1 MKRTILFLLSLISL
15 SAEAQEATADYI
27 SFAKAYGIMRY
38 YSPDHHTEKWD
49 DIDWFKIGY
58 YYADKIGENT
68 AEDVIKEMAA
78 VFAPD
83 AFITSKPG
91 NRNSRVSL
99 DELSSY
105 QYRLHTGGGSI
116 SLQDYSPYYK
126 EIIKCS
132 ADMPE
137 YAPEAGR
144 WYSYRLSDNL
154 YLNMQSAAKTGS
166 FSKDDTEKALKEA
179 EELWDALYDEE
190 GEYMTEV
197 ISIFNDRTYR
207 VTDLMIR
214 WNMIQHFYPYHRED
228 GLDWE
233 SQLPVMIGKAIS
245 EEFDKKDRNTVFA
258 YWDMLREVYSPV
270 KDAHLD
276 IDGALSFPGLP
287 ERYLTK
293 CSLPIAL
300 TCLEDC
306 IIIDGS
312 EMGIEK
318 GSRLKTISGIDIEE
332 LIKEKSKVISQTN
345 KAAER
350 QMSLYEAISAF
361 DRDSVMTVGYIT
373 PEGVEK
379 TVSSKPVHYRPMSI
393 REAKPVFEVKDRCMI
408 VNLCEREAFDDG
420 FYDSFMK
427 MYADTAP
434 EAIIFD
440 IRGYP
445 TYHFERILPH
455 LTDKELSY
463 AFFKV
468 LKTALPDQKNAGY
481 SEDESAIIP
490 KAPYIDIPCYFLSDY
505 RAMSWAETVFML
517 VKEYDLGK
525 IIGTPTCGTNGD
537 VTQFM
542 FPAFNVMTTGLHASY
557 IDGSQHHGI
566 GVQPDIWVVISAED
580 HINEKDAVMA
590 RALNMIGQ
598 TTNSILNK

>member
-1 MKRTILFLLSLISL
+1 MKRTILIFLSLISL
-15 SAEAQEATADYI
+15 TAEAQEATADYI

-38 YSPDHHTEKWD
+38 HSPNHHTEKWD
-49 DIDWFKIGY
+49 EIDWFKIGY
-58 YYADKIGENT
+58 YYADKIGEKT

-83 AFITSKPG
+83 AFMTSKPE
-91 NRNSRVSL
+91 NRKSRVSTA
-99 DELSSY
+99 EISSY

-116 SLQDYSPYYK
+116 SVQGYSPYYK
-126 EIIKCS
+126 EIIICS
-132 ADMPE
+132 SDMPE
-137 YAPEAGR
+137 YAPETGR

-154 YLNMQSAAKTGS
+154 YLNMQSAARSDS
-166 FSKDDTEKALKEA
+166 FSKDGTEKVLKEA
-179 EELWDALYDEE
+179 EESWDALYDE
-190 GEYMTEV
+190 GGDYMSEV
-197 ISIFNDRTYR
+197 IGIFNDRTYR
-207 VTDLMIR
+207 ITDLMIR
-214 WNMIQHFYPYHRED
+214 WNMIQHFYPYHKED

-258 YWDMLREVYSPV
+258 YWDMLKEVYSPV

-293 CSLPIAL
+293 CYLPIAL

-312 EMGIEK
+312 EMDIEK
-318 GSRLKTISGIDIEE
+318 GSRLRAISGIDIED
-332 LIKEKSKVISQTN
+332 LIKEKSMTVSQTN
-345 KAAER
+345 KSAER
-350 QMSLYEAISAF
+350 LMSLYEAISAF

-379 TVSSKPVHYRPMSI
+379 TVSSKPSYYKPMSI
-393 REAKPVFEVKDRCMI
+393 RTTKPVFEIKDRCLI

-420 FYDSFMK
+420 FYGSFMK

-445 TYHFERILPH
+445 TYHFDRILPH
-455 LTDKELSY
+455 LTDKELSN

-468 LKTALPDQKNAGY
+468 MKIALPDQKNAGY
-481 SEDESAIIP
+481 SKDESIIRP
-490 KAPYIDIPCYFLSDY
+490 KAPHIDIPCYYLTDY
-505 RAMSWAETVFML
+505 RAMSWAETVLML

-537 VTQFM
+537 VTQFR
-542 FPAFNVMTTGLHASY
+542 FPAFSVMTTGLHASN

-566 GVQPDIWVVISAED
+566 GVQPDIWVEISAED
-580 HINEKDAVMA
+580 HINGKDVIMA
-590 RALNMIGQ
+590 RALNMTGQ

>member
-1 MKRTILFLLSLISL
+1 MKRTILFFLSLISL
-15 SAEAQEATADYI
+15 TAEAQEATADYI

-38 YSPDHHTEKWD
+38 HSPNHHTEKWD
-49 DIDWFKIGY
+49 EIDWFKIGY

-83 AFITSKPG
+83 AFMTSKPE
-91 NRNSRVSL
+91 NRKSHVSTA
-99 DELSSY
+99 EISSY

-116 SLQDYSPYYK
+116 SVQGYSPYYK
-126 EIIKCS
+126 EIIICS
-132 ADMPE
+132 SDMPE
-137 YAPEAGR
+137 YAPETGR

-154 YLNMQSAAKTGS
+154 YLNMQSAARSDS
-166 FSKDDTEKALKEA
+166 FSKDGTEKVLKEA
-179 EELWDALYDEE
+179 EESWDALYDE
-190 GEYMTEV
+190 GGDYMSEV
-197 ISIFNDRTYR
+197 IGIFNDRTYR
-207 VTDLMIR
+207 ITDLMIR
-214 WNMIQHFYPYHRED
+214 WNMIQHFYPYHKED
-228 GLDWE
+228 ELDWE

-258 YWDMLREVYSPV
+258 YCDMLKEVYSPV

-293 CSLPIAL
+293 CYLPIAL
-300 TCLEDC
+300 TCFEDC

-312 EMGIEK
+312 EMDIEK
-318 GSRLKTISGIDIEE
+318 GSRLKAISGIDIED
-332 LIKEKSKVISQTN
+332 LIKEKSMTVSQTN
-345 KAAER
+345 KSAER
-350 QMSLYEAISAF
+350 LMSLYEAISAF

-379 TVSSKPVHYRPMSI
+379 TVSSKPSYYKPMST
-393 REAKPVFEVKDRCMI
+393 RTTKPVFEIKDRCLI

-420 FYDSFMK
+420 FYGSFMK

-445 TYHFERILPH
+445 TYHFDRILPH
-455 LTDKELSY
+455 LTDKELSN

-468 LKTALPDQKNAGY
+468 MKIALPDQKNAGY
-481 SEDESAIIP
+481 SKDESIIRP
-490 KAPYIDIPCYFLSDY
+490 KAPHIDIPCYYLTDY
-505 RAMSWAETVFML
+505 RAMSWAETVLML

-525 IIGTPTCGTNGD
+525 IIGTSTCGTNGD
-537 VTQFM
+537 VTQFR
-542 FPAFNVMTTGLHASY
+542 FPAFSVMTTGLHASN

-566 GVQPDIWVVISAED
+566 GVQPDIWVEISAED
-580 HINEKDAVMA
+580 HINGKDVIMA
-590 RALNMIGQ
+590 RALNMTGQ

>member
-1 MKRTILFLLSLISL
+1 MKRTILFFLSLISL
-15 SAEAQEATADYI
+15 TAEAQEATADYI

-38 YSPDHHTEKWD
+38 HSPNHHTEKWD
-49 DIDWFKIGY
+49 EIDWFKIGY

-68 AEDVIKEMAA
+68 AEDVIKEMAT

-83 AFITSKPG
+83 VFMTSKPE
-91 NRNSRVSL
+91 NRKSRVSTA
-99 DELSSY
+99 EISSY

-116 SLQDYSPYYK
+116 SVQGYSPYYK
-126 EIIKCS
+126 EIIICS
-132 ADMPE
+132 SDMPE
-137 YAPEAGR
+137 YAPETGR

-154 YLNMQSAAKTGS
+154 YLNMQSAARSDS
-166 FSKDDTEKALKEA
+166 FSKDGTEKVLKEA
-179 EELWDALYDEE
+179 EESWDALYDE
-190 GEYMTEV
+190 GGDYMSEV
-197 ISIFNDRTYR
+197 IGIFNDRTYR
-207 VTDLMIR
+207 ITDLMIR
-214 WNMIQHFYPYHRED
+214 WNMIQHFYPYHKED

-258 YWDMLREVYSPV
+258 YWDMLKEVYSPV

-293 CSLPIAL
+293 CYLPIAL

-312 EMGIEK
+312 EMDIEK
-318 GSRLKTISGIDIEE
+318 GSRLKAISGIDIED
-332 LIKEKSKVISQTN
+332 LIKEKSMTVSQTN
-345 KAAER
+345 KSAER
-350 QMSLYEAISAF
+350 LMSLYEAISAF

-373 PEGVEK
+373 PDGVEK
-379 TVSSKPVHYRPMSI
+379 TVSSKPSYYKPMST
-393 REAKPVFEVKDRCMI
+393 RTTKPVFEIKDRCLI

-420 FYDSFMK
+420 FYGSFMK

-445 TYHFERILPH
+445 TYHFDRILPH
-455 LTDKELSY
+455 LTDKELSN

-468 LKTALPDQKNAGY
+468 MKIALPDQKNAGY
-481 SEDESAIIP
+481 SKDESIIRP
-490 KAPYIDIPCYFLSDY
+490 KAPHIDIPCYYLTDY
-505 RAMSWAETVFML
+505 RAMSWAETVLML

-537 VTQFM
+537 VTQFR
-542 FPAFNVMTTGLHASY
+542 FPAFSVMTTGLHASN

-566 GVQPDIWVVISAED
+566 GVQPDIWVEISAED
-580 HINEKDAVMA
+580 HINGKDVIMA
-590 RALNMIGQ
+590 RALNMTGQ

>member
-1 MKRTILFLLSLISL
+1 MKRTILFFLSLISL
-15 SAEAQEATADYI
+15 TAEAQEATADYI

-38 YSPDHHTEKWD
+38 HSPNHHTEKWD
-49 DIDWFKIGY
+49 EIDWFKIGY

-83 AFITSKPG
+83 AFMTSKPE
-91 NRNSRVSL
+91 NRKSRVSTA
-99 DELSSY
+99 EISSY

-116 SLQDYSPYYK
+116 SVQGYSPYYK
-126 EIIKCS
+126 EIIICS
-132 ADMPE
+132 SDMPE
-137 YAPEAGR
+137 YAPETGR

-154 YLNMQSAAKTGS
+154 YLNMQSAARSDS
-166 FSKDDTEKALKEA
+166 FSKDGTEKVLKEA
-179 EELWDALYDEE
+179 EESWDALYDE
-190 GEYMTEV
+190 GGDYMSEV
-197 ISIFNDRTYR
+197 IGIFNDRTYR
-207 VTDLMIR
+207 ITDLMIR
-214 WNMIQHFYPYHRED
+214 WNMIQHFYPYHKED

-258 YWDMLREVYSPV
+258 YWDMLKEVYSPV

-293 CSLPIAL
+293 YYLPIAL

-312 EMGIEK
+312 EMDIEK
-318 GSRLKTISGIDIEE
+318 GSRLKAISGIDIED
-332 LIKEKSKVISQTN
+332 LIKEKSMTVSQTN
-345 KAAER
+345 KSAER
-350 QMSLYEAISAF
+350 LMSLYEAISAF

-379 TVSSKPVHYRPMSI
+379 TVSSKPSYYKPMST
-393 REAKPVFEVKDRCMI
+393 RTTKPVFEIKDRCLI

-420 FYDSFMK
+420 FYGSFMK

-445 TYHFERILPH
+445 TYHFDRILPH
-455 LTDKELSY
+455 LTDKELSN

-468 LKTALPDQKNAGY
+468 MKIALPDQKNAGY
-481 SEDESAIIP
+481 SKDESIIRP
-490 KAPYIDIPCYFLSDY
+490 KAPHIDIPCYYLTDY
-505 RAMSWAETVFML
+505 RAMSWAETVLML

-525 IIGTPTCGTNGD
+525 IIGTPTCSTNGD
-537 VTQFM
+537 VTQFR
-542 FPAFNVMTTGLHASY
+542 FPAFSVMTTGLHASN

-566 GVQPDIWVVISAED
+566 GVQPDIWVEISAED
-580 HINEKDAVMA
+580 HINGKDVIMA
-590 RALNMIGQ
+590 RALNMTGQ

>member
-1 MKRTILFLLSLISL
+1 MKRTILFFLSLISL
-15 SAEAQEATADYI
+15 TAEAQEATADYI

-38 YSPDHHTEKWD
+38 HSPNHHTEKWD
-49 DIDWFKIGY
+49 EIDWFKIGY

-83 AFITSKPG
+83 AFMTSKPE
-91 NRNSRVSL
+91 NRKSRVSTA
-99 DELSSY
+99 EISSY

-116 SLQDYSPYYK
+116 SVQGYSPYYK
-126 EIIKCS
+126 EIIICS
-132 ADMPE
+132 SDMPE
-137 YAPEAGR
+137 YAPETGR

-154 YLNMQSAAKTGS
+154 YLNMQSAARSDS
-166 FSKDDTEKALKEA
+166 FSKDGTEKVLKEA
-179 EELWDALYDEE
+179 EESWDALYDE
-190 GEYMTEV
+190 GGDYMSEV
-197 ISIFNDRTYR
+197 IGIFNDRTYR
-207 VTDLMIR
+207 ITDLMIR
-214 WNMIQHFYPYHRED
+214 WNMIQHFYPYHKED

-258 YWDMLREVYSPV
+258 YWDMLKEVYSPV

-293 CSLPIAL
+293 CYLPIAL

-312 EMGIEK
+312 EMDIEK
-318 GSRLKTISGIDIEE
+318 GSRLKAISGIDIED
-332 LIKEKSKVISQTN
+332 LIKEKSMTVSQTN
-345 KAAER
+345 KSAER
-350 QMSLYEAISAF
+350 LMSLYEAISAF

-379 TVSSKPVHYRPMSI
+379 TVSSKPSYYKPMST
-393 REAKPVFEVKDRCMI
+393 RTTKPVFEIKDRCLI

-420 FYDSFMK
+420 FYSSFMK

-445 TYHFERILPH
+445 TYHFDRILPH
-455 LTDKELSY
+455 LTDKELSN

-468 LKTALPDQKNAGY
+468 MKIALPDQKNAGY
-481 SEDESAIIP
+481 SKDESIIRP
-490 KAPYIDIPCYFLSDY
+490 KAPHIDIPCYYLTDY
-505 RAMSWAETVFML
+505 RAMSWAETVLML

-537 VTQFM
+537 VTQFR
-542 FPAFNVMTTGLHASY
+542 FPAFSVMTTGLHASN

-566 GVQPDIWVVISAED
+566 GVQPDIWVEISAED
-580 HINEKDAVMA
+580 HINGKDVIMA
-590 RALNMIGQ
+590 RALNMTCQ

>member
-1 MKRTILFLLSLISL
+1 MKRTILFFLSLISL
-15 SAEAQEATADYI
+15 TAEAQEATADYI

-38 YSPDHHTEKWD
+38 HSPNHHTEKWD
-49 DIDWFKIGY
+49 EIDWFKIGY

-83 AFITSKPG
+83 AFMTSKPE
-91 NRNSRVSL
+91 NRKSRVSTA
-99 DELSSY
+99 EISSY

-116 SLQDYSPYYK
+116 SVQGYSPYYK
-126 EIIKCS
+126 EIIICS
-132 ADMPE
+132 SDMPE
-137 YAPEAGR
+137 YAPETGR

-154 YLNMQSAAKTGS
+154 YLNMQSAARSDS
-166 FSKDDTEKALKEA
+166 FSKDGTEKVLKEA
-179 EELWDALYDEE
+179 EESWDALYDE
-190 GEYMTEV
+190 GGDYMSEV
-197 ISIFNDRTYR
+197 IGIFNDRTYR
-207 VTDLMIR
+207 ITDLMIR
-214 WNMIQHFYPYHRED
+214 WNMIQHFYPYHKED

-258 YWDMLREVYSPV
+258 YWDMLKEVYSPV

-293 CSLPIAL
+293 CYLPIAL

-312 EMGIEK
+312 EMDIEK
-318 GSRLKTISGIDIEE
+318 GSRLKAISGIDIED
-332 LIKEKSKVISQTN
+332 LIKEKSMTVSQTN
-345 KAAER
+345 KSAER
-350 QMSLYEAISAF
+350 LMSLYEAISAF

-379 TVSSKPVHYRPMSI
+379 TVSSKPSYYKPMST
-393 REAKPVFEVKDRCMI
+393 RTTKPVFEIKDRCLI

-420 FYDSFMK
+420 FYGSFMK
-427 MYADTAP
+427 MYADISP

-445 TYHFERILPH
+445 TYHFDRILPH
-455 LTDKELSY
+455 STDKELSN

-468 LKTALPDQKNAGY
+468 MKIALPDQKNAGY
-481 SEDESAIIP
+481 SKDESIIRP
-490 KAPYIDIPCYFLSDY
+490 KAPHIDIPCYYLTDY
-505 RAMSWAETVFML
+505 RAMSWAETVLML

-537 VTQFM
+537 VTQFR
-542 FPAFNVMTTGLHASY
+542 FPAFSVMTTGLHASN

-566 GVQPDIWVVISAED
+566 GVQPDIWVEISAED
-580 HINEKDAVMA
+580 HINGKDVIMA
-590 RALNMIGQ
+590 RALNMTGQ

>member
-91 NRNSRVSL
+91 NRNSRVSP

-197 ISIFNDRTYR
+197 
-207 VTDLMIR
+207 
-214 WNMIQHFYPYHRED
+214 
-228 GLDWE
+228 
-233 SQLPVMIGKAIS
+233 
-245 EEFDKKDRNTVFA
+245 
-258 YWDMLREVYSPV
+258 
-270 KDAHLD
+270 
-276 IDGALSFPGLP
+276 
-287 ERYLTK
+287 
-293 CSLPIAL
+293 
-300 TCLEDC
+300 
-306 IIIDGS
+306 
-312 EMGIEK
+312 
-318 GSRLKTISGIDIEE
+318 
-332 LIKEKSKVISQTN
+332 
-345 KAAER
+345 
-350 QMSLYEAISAF
+350 
-361 DRDSVMTVGYIT
+361 SV
-373 PEGVEK
+373 
-379 TVSSKPVHYRPMSI
+379 
-393 REAKPVFEVKDRCMI
+393 
-408 VNLCEREAFDDG
+408 
-420 FYDSFMK
+420 
-427 MYADTAP
+427 
-434 EAIIFD
+434 
-440 IRGYP
+440 
-445 TYHFERILPH
+445 
-455 LTDKELSY
+455 
-463 AFFKV
+463 
-468 LKTALPDQKNAGY
+468 
-481 SEDESAIIP
+481 
-490 KAPYIDIPCYFLSDY
+490 
-505 RAMSWAETVFML
+505 
-517 VKEYDLGK
+517 
-525 IIGTPTCGTNGD
+525 
-537 VTQFM
+537 
-542 FPAFNVMTTGLHASY
+542 
-557 IDGSQHHGI
+557 
-566 GVQPDIWVVISAED
+566 
-580 HINEKDAVMA
+580 
-590 RALNMIGQ
+590 
-598 TTNSILNK
+598 SILFYLVLINIFTFIF

>member
-1 MKRTILFLLSLISL
+1 MKRTILFFLSLISL
-15 SAEAQEATADYI
+15 TAEAQEATADYI

-38 YSPDHHTEKWD
+38 HSPNHHTEKWD
-49 DIDWFKIGY
+49 EIDWFKIGY

-83 AFITSKPG
+83 AFMTSKPE
-91 NRNSRVSL
+91 NRKSRVSTA
-99 DELSSY
+99 EISSY

-116 SLQDYSPYYK
+116 SVQGYSPYYK
-126 EIIKCS
+126 EIIICS
-132 ADMPE
+132 SDMPE
-137 YAPEAGR
+137 YAPETGR

-154 YLNMQSAAKTGS
+154 YLNMQSAARSDS
-166 FSKDDTEKALKEA
+166 FSKDGTEKVLKEA
-179 EELWDALYDEE
+179 EESWDALYDE
-190 GEYMTEV
+190 GGDYMSEV
-197 ISIFNDRTYR
+197 IGIFNDRTYR
-207 VTDLMIR
+207 ITDLMIR
-214 WNMIQHFYPYHRED
+214 WNMIQHFYPYHKED

-258 YWDMLREVYSPV
+258 YWDMLKEVYSPV

-293 CSLPIAL
+293 CYLPIAL

-312 EMGIEK
+312 EMDIEK
-318 GSRLKTISGIDIEE
+318 GSRLKAISGIDIED
-332 LIKEKSKVISQTN
+332 LIKEKSMTVSQTN
-345 KAAER
+345 KSAER
-350 QMSLYEAISAF
+350 LMSLYEAISAF

-379 TVSSKPVHYRPMSI
+379 TVSSKPSYYKPMST
-393 REAKPVFEVKDRCMI
+393 RTTKPVFEIKDRCLI

-420 FYDSFMK
+420 FYGSFMK

-445 TYHFERILPH
+445 TYHFDRILPH
-455 LTDKELSY
+455 LTDKELSN

-468 LKTALPDQKNAGY
+468 MKIALPDQKNAGY
-481 SEDESAIIP
+481 SKDESIIRP
-490 KAPYIDIPCYFLSDY
+490 KAPHIDIPCYYLTDY
-505 RAMSWAETVFML
+505 RAMSWAETVLML

-537 VTQFM
+537 VTQFR
-542 FPAFNVMTTGLHASY
+542 FPAFSVMTTGLHASN

-566 GVQPDIWVVISAED
+566 GVQPDIWVEISAED
-580 HINEKDAVMA
+580 HINGKDVIMA
-590 RALNMIGQ
+590 RALNMTCQ

>member
-1 MKRTILFLLSLISL
+1 MKRTILFFLSLISL
-15 SAEAQEATADYI
+15 TAEAQEATADYI

-38 YSPDHHTEKWD
+38 HSPNHHTEKWD
-49 DIDWFKIGY
+49 EIDWFKIGY

-83 AFITSKPG
+83 AFMTSKPE
-91 NRNSRVSL
+91 NRKSRVSTA
-99 DELSSY
+99 EISSY

-116 SLQDYSPYYK
+116 SVQGYSPYYK
-126 EIIKCS
+126 EIIICS
-132 ADMPE
+132 SDMPE
-137 YAPEAGR
+137 YAPETGR

-154 YLNMQSAAKTGS
+154 YLNMQSAARSDS
-166 FSKDDTEKALKEA
+166 FSKDGTEKVLKEA
-179 EELWDALYDEE
+179 EESWDALYDE
-190 GEYMTEV
+190 GGDYMSEV
-197 ISIFNDRTYR
+197 IGIFNDRTYR
-207 VTDLMIR
+207 ITDLMIR
-214 WNMIQHFYPYHRED
+214 WNMIQHFYPYHKED

-258 YWDMLREVYSPV
+258 YWDMLKEVYSPV

-293 CSLPIAL
+293 CYLPIAL

-312 EMGIEK
+312 EMDIEK
-318 GSRLKTISGIDIEE
+318 GSRLKAISGIDIED
-332 LIKEKSKVISQTN
+332 LIKEKSMTVSQTN
-345 KAAER
+345 KSAER
-350 QMSLYEAISAF
+350 LMSLYEAISAF

-379 TVSSKPVHYRPMSI
+379 TVSSKPSYYKPMST
-393 REAKPVFEVKDRCMI
+393 RTTKPVFEIKDRCMI

-420 FYDSFMK
+420 FYGSFMK

-445 TYHFERILPH
+445 TYHFDRILPH
-455 LTDKELSY
+455 LTDKELSN

-468 LKTALPDQKNAGY
+468 MKIALPDQKNAGY
-481 SEDESAIIP
+481 SKDESIIRP
-490 KAPYIDIPCYFLSDY
+490 KAPHIDIPCYYLTDY
-505 RAMSWAETVFML
+505 RAMSWAETVLML

-537 VTQFM
+537 VTQFR
-542 FPAFNVMTTGLHASY
+542 FPAFSVMTTGLHASN

-566 GVQPDIWVVISAED
+566 GVQPDIWVEISADD
-580 HINEKDAVMA
+580 HINGKDVIMA
-590 RALNMIGQ
+590 RALNMTGQ

>member
-1 MKRTILFLLSLISL
+1 MKRTILIFLSLISL
-15 SAEAQEATADYI
+15 TAEAQEATADYI
-27 SFAKAYGIMRY
+27 SFTKAYGIMRY
-38 YSPDHHTEKWD
+38 HSPNHHTEKWD
-49 DIDWFKIGY
+49 EIDWFKIGY

-83 AFITSKPG
+83 AFMTSKPE
-91 NRNSRVSL
+91 NRKSRVSTA
-99 DELSSY
+99 EISSY

-116 SLQDYSPYYK
+116 SVQGYSPYYK
-126 EIIKCS
+126 EIIICS
-132 ADMPE
+132 SDMPE
-137 YAPEAGR
+137 YAPETGR

-154 YLNMQSAAKTGS
+154 YLNMQSAARSDS
-166 FSKDDTEKALKEA
+166 FSKDGTEKVLKEA
-179 EELWDALYDEE
+179 EESWDALYDE
-190 GEYMTEV
+190 GGDYMSEV
-197 ISIFNDRTYR
+197 IGIFNDRTYR
-207 VTDLMIR
+207 ITDLMIR
-214 WNMIQHFYPYHRED
+214 WNMIQHFYPYHKED

-233 SQLPVMIGKAIS
+233 SQMPVMIGKAIS

-258 YWDMLREVYSPV
+258 YWDMLKEVYSPV

-293 CSLPIAL
+293 CYLPIAL

-312 EMGIEK
+312 EMDIEK
-318 GSRLKTISGIDIEE
+318 GSRLKAISGIDIED
-332 LIKEKSKVISQTN
+332 LIKEKSMTVSQTN
-345 KAAER
+345 KSAER
-350 QMSLYEAISAF
+350 LMSLYEAISAF

-379 TVSSKPVHYRPMSI
+379 TVSSKPSYYKPMST
-393 REAKPVFEVKDRCMI
+393 RTTKPVFEIKDRCLI

-420 FYDSFMK
+420 FYGSFMK

-445 TYHFERILPH
+445 TYHFDRILPH
-455 LTDKELSY
+455 LTDKELSN

-468 LKTALPDQKNAGY
+468 MKIALPDQKNAGY
-481 SEDESAIIP
+481 SKDESIIRP
-490 KAPYIDIPCYFLSDY
+490 KAPHIDIPCYYLTDY
-505 RAMSWAETVFML
+505 RAMSWAETVLML

-537 VTQFM
+537 VTQFR
-542 FPAFNVMTTGLHASY
+542 FPAFSVMTTGLHASN

-566 GVQPDIWVVISAED
+566 GVQPDIWVEISAED
-580 HINEKDAVMA
+580 HINGKDVIMA
-590 RALNMIGQ
+590 RALNMTGQ

>member
-1 MKRTILFLLSLISL
+1 MKRTILFFLSLISL
-15 SAEAQEATADYI
+15 TAEAQEATADYI

-38 YSPDHHTEKWD
+38 HSPNHHTEKWD
-49 DIDWFKIGY
+49 EIDWFKIGY

-83 AFITSKPG
+83 AFMTSKPE
-91 NRNSRVSL
+91 NRKSRVSTA
-99 DELSSY
+99 EISSY

-116 SLQDYSPYYK
+116 SVQGYSPYYK
-126 EIIKCS
+126 EIIICS
-132 ADMPE
+132 SDMPE
-137 YAPEAGR
+137 YAPETGR

-154 YLNMQSAAKTGS
+154 YLNMQSAARSDS
-166 FSKDDTEKALKEA
+166 FSKDGTEKVLKEA
-179 EELWDALYDEE
+179 EESWDALYDE
-190 GEYMTEV
+190 GGDYMSEV
-197 ISIFNDRTYR
+197 IGIFNDRTYR
-207 VTDLMIR
+207 ITDLMIR
-214 WNMIQHFYPYHRED
+214 WNMIQHFYPYHKED

-258 YWDMLREVYSPV
+258 YWDMLKEVYSPV

-293 CSLPIAL
+293 CYLPIAL

-312 EMGIEK
+312 EMDIEK
-318 GSRLKTISGIDIEE
+318 GSRLKAISGIDIED
-332 LIKEKSKVISQTN
+332 LIKEKSMTVSQTN
-345 KAAER
+345 KSAER
-350 QMSLYEAISAF
+350 LMSLYEAISAF

-379 TVSSKPVHYRPMSI
+379 TVSSKPSYYKPMST
-393 REAKPVFEVKDRCMI
+393 RTTKPVFEIKDRCLI

-420 FYDSFMK
+420 FYGSFMK

-434 EAIIFD
+434 AAIIFD

-445 TYHFERILPH
+445 TYHFDRILPH
-455 LTDKELSY
+455 LTDKELSN

-468 LKTALPDQKNAGY
+468 MKIALPDQKNAGY
-481 SEDESAIIP
+481 SKDESIIRP
-490 KAPYIDIPCYFLSDY
+490 KAPHIDIPCYYLTDY
-505 RAMSWAETVFML
+505 RAMSWAETVLML

-537 VTQFM
+537 VTQFR
-542 FPAFNVMTTGLHASY
+542 FPAFSVMTTGLHASN

-566 GVQPDIWVVISAED
+566 GVQPDIWVEISAED
-580 HINEKDAVMA
+580 HINGKDVIMA
-590 RALNMIGQ
+590 RALNMTGQ